1 MERDLLQDA
10 KDIVDARFEGYLNP
24 NNPCED
30 CGKLKSIGNI
40 KRCSDKNG
48 QPLRAQHLKFCA
60 YHEEKDLSLDNIG
73 FLDIEQ

>member
-10 KDIVDARFEGYLNP
+10 KDIVNASFEEYLNP
-24 NNPCED
+24 NNPCQD
-30 CGKLKSIGNI
+30 CVYLKSIGDI
-40 KRCSDKNG
+40 KRCSKKKG